1 MQEAII
7 RRHKMAKITKEEL
20 FNILL
25 ERYGELKEEMLDLS
39 SYNIE
44 EDLCKLDEEI
54 NRWKERWDRSE

>member
-1 MQEAII
+1 
-7 RRHKMAKITKEEL
+7 MAKITKEEL